1 MKLVMK
7 IEIITDSLEVESIA
21 KLLDEIG
28 VSGYSIINDVVG
40 KGSRGVRSGYEL
52 TELFKNSYIM
62 VVCDEKEMDKIVEA
76 IRPIIKKFG
85 GVCIVSDVVMRI
97 SKK

>member
-1 MKLVMK
+1 MKQVVK
-7 IEIITDSLEVESIA
+7 VEIIIDSIEVGNVV
-21 KLLDEIG
+21 KLLDEVG
-28 VSGYSIINDVVG
+28 VSGYSIIENVVG

-62 VVCDEKEMDKIVEA
+62 VVCNQVEMHKTVEA

-85 GVCIVSDVVMRI
+85 GLCIVSDVILQVQRG
-97 SKK
+97 

>member
-7 IEIITDSLEVESIA
+7 VEIITDALEVENVT

-28 VSGYSIINDVVG
+28 VSGYSIIEDVIG
-40 KGSRGVRSGYEL
+40 KGHRGVRSGYEL
-52 TELFKNSYIM
+52 TDLFKNTYIM
-62 VVCDEKEMDKIVEA
+62 VVCNEVEMHKIVEA

-85 GVCIVSDVVMRI
+85 GMCIVSDVVMRI
-97 SKK
+97 HK

>member
-7 IEIITDSLEVESIA
+7 VEIITDSLEVENIA

-40 KGSRGVRSGYEL
+40 KGGRGVRSGDEL
-52 TELFKNSYIM
+52 TGLFKNSYIL
-62 VVCDEKEMDKIVEA
+62 VVCNEVEMHKIVEA

-97 SKK
+97 GKK